1 MKLVG
6 YLRVSTDDKG
16 QDPERQKAP
25 ILARAERDGNEICA
39 WVLDEGTS
47 GGVSPFQRQKV
58 MEAIEEA
65 ETHDAK
71 GIIVESVDRWTRG
84 GWKDLGVSMFELETQ
99 HGLTLTFADL
109 HGDEF
114 VVELLSGIMATVA
127 KLFRKRLQEQI
138 KTGLANAK
146 SKGWPNG
153 QPGRPPKEPLTMT
166 ELAEVLRLANL
177 GHGRRRIALEISK
190 ARGAFDVADPK
201 IRHRRTVTENWIRLQ
216 AESTHAT
223 NPELFARFVALWP
236 AISRTQQVVSA
247 QGADA

>member
-25 ILARAERDGNEICA
+25 CLARAARDENEVVA
-39 WVLDEGTS
+39 WIVDEGTS

-58 MEAIEEA
+58 LEAINEA
-65 ETHDAK
+65 EERGAE

-109 HGDEF
+109 QGDEF

-146 SKGWPNG
+146 AKGWPNG
-153 QPGRPPKEPLTMT
+153 RPGRPPKDPLTPE
-166 ELAEVLRLANL
+166 ELADVLAMAEQGL
-177 GHGRRRIALEISK
+177 GRRRIAHAISK
-190 ARGAFDVADPK
+190 KRGAFELADPEA
-201 IRHRRTVTENWIRLQ
+201 RWRRSITENWIRLQ
-216 AESTHAT
+216 AEAQRAE
-223 NPELFARFVALWP
+223 NPELFARLAAIWP
-236 AISRTQQVVSA
+236 AIERTPQVVSA
-247 QGADA
+247 LGGEA